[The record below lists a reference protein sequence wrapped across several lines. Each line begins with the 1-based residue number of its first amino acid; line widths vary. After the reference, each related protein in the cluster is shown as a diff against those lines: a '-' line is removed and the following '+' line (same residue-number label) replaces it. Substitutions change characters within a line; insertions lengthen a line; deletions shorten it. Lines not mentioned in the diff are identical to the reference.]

1 MAILLLAK
9 KRYSRR
15 GLSTVVTSII
25 MVAAVGIMGAG
36 LVSWSNSSF
45 AVQQL
50 NVANQAANRID
61 LIRETFVVEDV
72 WFYDDDG
79 KKGNITIRNT
89 GELAVTISN
98 IYVNNTQA
106 WSGNQIIGM
115 GDVATI
121 TLDVDWDSG
130 NAQSILVKTARG
142 SDVKQVWKS

>member
-1 MAILLLAK
+1 MAILLLPN

-61 LIRETFVVEDV
+61 LIRETFVIEDV
-72 WFYDDDG
+72 WFYDDNG
-79 KKGNITIRNT
+79 KKGDITIHNT

-98 IYVNNTQA
+98 IYINNTQA
-106 WSGNQIIGM
+106 WSGNQIIAM

-142 SDVKQVWKS
+142 SDAKQVWKS

>member
-45 AVQQL
+45 AIQQL

>member
-1 MAILLLAK
+1 
-9 KRYSRR
+9 
-15 GLSTVVTSII
+15 
-25 MVAAVGIMGAG
+25 MGAG